1 MIGRP
6 MGRFYWQ
13 NVGESVPCQVPGHSR
28 PTTLG
33 VSAEERTRRSREVTK
48 GLQEIARRK
57 AVEVARSTRKV
68 ARKRAGRRVQG
79 AAALSGWRPS
89 WGVAASTAE
98 LYFRL

>member
-6 MGRFYWQ
+6 MGRFYWHK
-13 NVGESVPCQVPGHSR
+13 VGESVPGHSR

-33 VSAEERTRRSREVTK
+33 VSAEEKTRRSREVTK

-57 AVEVARSTRKV
+57 AVEAARSPRKV
-68 ARKRAGRRVQG
+68 AGRRAGRWVQG

-89 WGVAASTAE
+89 WGVAASSAE

>member
-33 VSAEERTRRSREVTK
+33 VSAKERTRRSREVTK
-48 GLQEIARRK
+48 GLQQIARRK
-57 AVEVARSTRKV
+57 AVEVARSPRKV
-68 ARKRAGRRVQG
+68 ARREGGKTGPGSRCPEWLATLMG
-79 AAALSGWRPS
+79 SG
-89 WGVAASTAE
+89 GQ
-98 LYFRL
+98 